1 MSPVSF
7 SFFQFGHQENV
18 KLFMCNSRYFFIGV
32 YKLQGLMAHSED
44 QAFHRARTDATAGL
58 RAWWGMMRHGAWD
71 PSGYCEDYGLYGA
84 KKKQVGQG

>member
-32 YKLQGLMAHSED
+32 YKLQGLVAHSED
-44 QAFHRARTDATAGL
+44 QAFH
-58 RAWWGMMRHGAWD
+58 
-71 PSGYCEDYGLYGA
+71 
-84 KKKQVGQG
+84 